1 MEILGIGF
9 PELIFVL
16 IIAILVLGPRDMQ
29 KAGQTLGKWL
39 RAILTSDAWMASQQF
54 SREVKRV
61 NNGLTHVITNNRV
74 DGQIITPSEIFKNI
88 MQA

>member
-1 MEILGIGF
+1 V
-9 PELIFVL
+9 PE
-16 IIAILVLGPRDMQ
+16 MNM
-29 KAGQTLGKWL
+29 GQ
-39 RAILTSDAWMASQQF
+39 M